1 MLPILRF
8 TSEGKNR
15 AGKRSIVFKPRLI
28 ERRSSIKARWRM
40 SLKVIALCPFCDHEE
55 ELEAG
60 MIYQLLC
67 PKCVLEGMNV
77 QMEYHELII
86 EGEDLEDA

>member
-1 MLPILRF
+1 
-8 TSEGKNR
+8 
-15 AGKRSIVFKPRLI
+15 
-28 ERRSSIKARWRM
+28 M